1 MLPQCVWQDSDSQEY
16 IITGYIEEQ
25 IHVHT
30 TGIIKAP
37 NDRSQL
43 SQTGILLARTV
54 VGSDRGDIP
63 FRVFSPMVSQR
74 VIKKGMGLGY
84 LTTIADSDV
93 QETQLSYVF
102 SNTTLQII
110 YISEPLQN
118 WGIRRSSGKTAYH
131 LSICLLKGR
140 SWHWT

>member
-1 MLPQCVWQDSDSQEY
+1 
-16 IITGYIEEQ
+16 
-25 IHVHT
+25 
-30 TGIIKAP
+30 
-37 NDRSQL
+37 
-43 SQTGILLARTV
+43 
-54 VGSDRGDIP
+54 
-63 FRVFSPMVSQR
+63 MVSQR

-118 WGIRRSSGKTAYH
+118 
-131 LSICLLKGR
+131 
-140 SWHWT
+140 